1 MYTGTKIL
9 YRMMARLRLVLIP
22 GVTFLLLLACSNDG
36 VGETAPADG
45 VALQG
50 PMPVVEGLGGD
61 PREPLVTD
69 TIDLRTIGYTR
80 GAEDAPVVV
89 YEFSDFGCP
98 YCSIFAKR
106 SYPELHAEFVD
117 TGLVRWTYVPFVM
130 GMFPNGA
137 EAARTAEC
145 AAEQDNFWEMHD
157 RLYDNPNEWKG
168 SNDPYA
174 VFQSYADGLGL
185 DANQFAS
192 CYQEDR
198 QGARTEINNR
208 AAAAL
213 RVRATPSFFIN
224 GRLVEGALPLG
235 QFRRVLEMMA
245 GS

>member
-1 MYTGTKIL
+1 MMNGTKAV
-9 YRMMARLRLVLIP
+9 YRMMTRLRVLLISA
-22 GVTFLLLLACSNDG
+22 FALLLVLACSNDG
-36 VGETAPADG
+36 VGETAPTDG
-45 VALQG
+45 MALQG
-50 PMPVVEGLGGD
+50 PRPVVEGLGGD

-69 TIDLRTIGYTR
+69 TIDLRKIGYTR

-98 YCSIFAKR
+98 YCSIFAKQ
-106 SYPELHAEFVD
+106 SYPELHAEFVE

-157 RLYDNPNEWKG
+157 LLYENPNEWKG
-168 SNDPYA
+168 SSDSEA
-174 VFQSYADGLGL
+174 VFRSYSEKLGL
-185 DANQFAS
+185 DTNQFAT
-192 CYQEDR
+192 CFAEDR